1 MPKKLQ
7 LRPITSDE
15 YQELQRISRSRSEEA
30 RRVER
35 AKIVLALGAKERIA
49 EIAQRQQR
57 SLPMVYQVLHR
68 FNAMG
73 LAALDD
79 APKSGRPQTYHEEQ
93 RGQLIAVARTHP
105 QQLELSF
112 GHWTLDRLVRYAHER
127 LSITISRSQLGLILQ
142 QEGLRWYQEK
152 TYFTERPDPQFA
164 EKRGP

>member
-7 LRPITSDE
+7 LRPITRDE
-15 YQELQRISRSRSEEA
+15 YQELQHISLTRTEEV

-35 AKIVLALGAKERIA
+35 AKILIALGAKERVATIA
-49 EIAQRQQR
+49 ERHQR
-57 SLPMVYQVLHR
+57 SAPMIYQVLHR

-79 APKSGRPQTYHEEQ
+79 APKSGRPQTYNESQ
-93 RGQLIAVARTHP
+93 RGQLLAIAQTHP
-105 QQLELSF
+105 QQLGLRF
-112 GHWTLDRLVRYAHER
+112 GHWTLDRLVHYAHEQ
-127 LSITISRSQLGLILQ
+127 LAITSSRSQLGLILQ

>member
-7 LRPITSDE
+7 LRGITDEE
-15 YQELQRISRSRSEEA
+15 YQELQRISRCRTEAA

-35 AKIVLALGAKERIA
+35 AKIVLALGSQERVATIA
-49 EIAQRQQR
+49 ERYQR
-57 SLPMVYQVLHR
+57 SLPMIYHVLHR
-68 FNAMG
+68 FNELG
-73 LAALDD
+73 LGALED
-79 APKSGRPQTYHEEQ
+79 APKSGRPQSYSEEQ

-105 QQLELSF
+105 QQLALNF
-112 GHWTLDRLVRYAHER
+112 GHWTLDRLVRYAHEQ
-127 LSITISRSQLGLILQ
+127 LGIAISRSQLGLVLQ